1 MLQAAIIQ
9 MLVISLPGESTG
21 GKVSG
26 MTGSVQIH
34 DIKAV
39 EMTYLTKDEWVA

>member
-26 MTGSVQIH
+26 MTGSVQIR
-34 DIKAV
+34 DVKAV
-39 EMTYLTKDEWVA
+39 EMTYLTKDEWVP